1 MTSFVHVDVPLQH
14 AGVVRFER
22 AAEWVRSTLESRPL
36 LRLLAAIGRPV
47 VDALAAWRQSAA
59 DARFM
64 DAARFDARL
73 MADISRAM
81 DAEARAFGRD

>member
-1 MTSFVHVDVPLQH
+1 MTSFVHVDFPIQH
-14 AGVVRFER
+14 PGVARFER
-22 AAEWVRSTLESRPL
+22 AAEWLRETLESRPV

-47 VDALAAWRQSAA
+47 VDALAVWRQAAA

-64 DAARFDARL
+64 EAARFDARL